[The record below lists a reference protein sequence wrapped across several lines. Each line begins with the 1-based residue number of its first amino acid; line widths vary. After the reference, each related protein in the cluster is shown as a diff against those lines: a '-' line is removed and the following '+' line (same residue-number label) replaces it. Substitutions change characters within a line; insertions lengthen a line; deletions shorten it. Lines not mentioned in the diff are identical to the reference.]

1 MDDPAFVRPIPPNS
15 WGGASQALTALR
27 APRWMTHY
35 GKSAELRQL
44 MHQWCAAIA
53 HNDDF
58 RQQLDPLTG
67 EFTLPDPGG
76 YSPTALVFL
85 SFARE
90 LGFERRSVGQ
100 PM

>member
-1 MDDPAFVRPIPPNS
+1 
-15 WGGASQALTALR
+15 
-27 APRWMTHY
+27 MTHY